1 MPPNVLPVTH
11 RFNSSAARP
20 ADYLDLPNRPNSL
33 ISFSAIER
41 TGHVPTHG
49 LLSTLTGQDLRVDLN
64 AQDAYVQALN
74 QMITRTQEKLQSS
87 PIIAGLFAKP
97 TWDKSD
103 RTTWETALS
112 EAAITEMHAIHSLD
126 TYRTEPDDT
135 ATETLP
141 SSVKR
146 DPLVNRISRDILS
159 SDPPVYEFDCEQ
171 MSLTLGLA
179 MQKVERNMLP
189 VSSDPSTLRAVHN
202 YYYTAGVLHEFPE
215 VPDKT
220 NPPPSGHALIT
231 SSATGNFIEATSRNI
246 SFISPVYRVVP
257 QPGHDFS
264 EFLRTGTAVISSQS
278 IFTDTKDT
286 RLAQEAMDNSDLI
299 SWCVRR
305 LSDRP
310 TLPPDCNKPVV
321 TTALQKL
328 PKY

>member
-41 TGHVPTHG
+41 TGHVPAHG
-49 LLSTLTGQDLRVDLN
+49 LLSTLTGQDLRVDLH
-64 AQDAYVQALN
+64 AQDAYIQALN
-74 QMITRTQEKLQSS
+74 RIITRTQERLQLI
-87 PIIAGLFAKP
+87 PLTAELIAKP

-103 RTTWETALS
+103 RIIWEMALS
-112 EAAITEMHAIHSLD
+112 EVAISEMHSIHSLD
-126 TYRTEPDDT
+126 TYRSETNVPK
-135 ATETLP
+135 TETQLP
-141 SSVKR
+141 PVKR
-146 DPLVNRISRDILS
+146 DSSVNKISRDILS

-202 YYYTAGVLHEFPE
+202 YYYTAGVLHEFPKA
-215 VPDKT
+215 PDQA

-231 SSATGNFIEATSRNI
+231 SSATGNFIEATSRNT
-246 SFISPVYRVVP
+246 SFISSVYRVVP

-264 EFLRTGTAVISSQS
+264 EFLRTGTAVINSQS

-286 RLAQEAMDNSDLI
+286 RLAQEAMDNNDLI

-305 LSDRP
+305 LSDRQ